1 MDDELLKIYSL
12 MKSAEDQ
19 LAALKQATGA
29 LAAERA
35 ALARDRAALEKTLA
49 EHASGLKAAA
59 ANLKTAG
66 ADICQEAQNATPA
79 LQDATRKA
87 VEASMAQILTQ
98 VSTRAAKALETASE
112 PILRRLAGAIQAAGT
127 AEASIKRA
135 GRWFAWKWVALAAGG
150 TAGMLLAA
158 YFALTV
164 LDDSHQADLIG
175 QHQALAQDI
184 ARLRETA
191 DALEKR
197 TYGLYIV
204 TGSDGAFLVV
214 PKGIQTTQCKAG
226 PCIRLQDAAR

>member
-19 LAALKQATGA
+19 IAALKHATGV
-29 LAAERA
+29 LSAERA
-35 ALARDRAALEKTLA
+35 TLARERAALEKTLA
-49 EHASGLKAAA
+49 DQADALKAAA

-66 ADICQEAQNATPA
+66 ANIRQEAQNATPA

-98 VSTRAAKALETASE
+98 VSTRAANALEAASE
-112 PILRRLAGAIQAAGT
+112 PILRRLASVAQAAGA
-127 AEASIKRA
+127 AEASIERA
-135 GRWFAWKWVALAAGG
+135 GQWFAWKWVALAAGG
-150 TAGMLLAA
+150 TAGMLLVA

-164 LDDSHQADLIG
+164 LDSSHQAGLVE
-175 QHQALAQDI
+175 QHQALVQDI

-197 TYGLYIV
+197 TYGLRIV
-204 TGSDGAFLVV
+204 TGGDGAFLVV
-214 PKGIQTTQCKAG
+214 PKGTQITQCKAG
-226 PCIRLQDAAR
+226 PCIRLD